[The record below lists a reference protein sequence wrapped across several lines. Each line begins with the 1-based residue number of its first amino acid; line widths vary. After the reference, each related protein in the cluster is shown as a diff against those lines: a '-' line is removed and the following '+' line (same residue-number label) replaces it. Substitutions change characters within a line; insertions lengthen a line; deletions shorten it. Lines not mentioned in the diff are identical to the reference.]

1 MPVRATDG
9 AAGLGTAGRGAA
21 DSEPAGRSAAV
32 NVTSHAGVLVVCC
45 GHSGAGKTTWCR
57 EMVTAARARGLTVAG
72 LVTWLE
78 PRAGGA
84 CRWAEAL
91 AGGGRRLLGREDLNA
106 PRHPDGGRWGL
117 SDETLA
123 WGDAVL
129 RAACPVDLLVV
140 DELGPVELL
149 NGRGWRDGA
158 AAALAGPSRLAVVT
172 VRPLLLPQLR
182 ELLAGRP
189 HALVD
194 PGGVTSG
201 GVSTPER
208 VLAEALP

>member
-1 MPVRATDG
+1 MRAMSADVADD
-9 AAGLGTAGRGAA
+9 AAAVGGRETSGRAPAGREPAGRGA
-21 DSEPAGRSAAV
+21 
-32 NVTSHAGVLVVCC
+32 LVVCC
-45 GHSGAGKTTWCR
+45 GDSGAGKTTWCR
-57 EMVTAARARGLTVAG
+57 EMVAAARSQELTVAG

-78 PRAGGA
+78 PRAGGG
-84 CRWAEAL
+84 CRWVEDL
-91 AGGGRRLLGREDLNA
+91 AGGERRLLGREDPNV
-106 PRHPDGGRWGL
+106 PRDPDAGRWGL

-129 RAACPVDLLVV
+129 RAAGPVDLLIV

-149 NGRGWRDGA
+149 HGRGWRGGA

-189 HALVD
+189 HALIR
-194 PGGVTSG
+194 PGELAGR
-201 GVSTPER
+201 GVSTPKQ
-208 VLAEALP
+208 VLGEVLR